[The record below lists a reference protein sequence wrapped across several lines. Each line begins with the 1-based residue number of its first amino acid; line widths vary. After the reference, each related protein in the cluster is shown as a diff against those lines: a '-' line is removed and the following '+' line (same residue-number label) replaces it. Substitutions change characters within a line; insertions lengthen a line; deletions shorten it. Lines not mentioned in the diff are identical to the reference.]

1 MSDIKNK
8 KWIKNY
14 VLLVLDEIKDIPQEE
29 REKVDFRVK
38 MTMKHKTFSD
48 KFPSL
53 LMILLEQS
61 SEFDMKKLDEM
72 LSILD
77 SVQTGQR
84 NVDDVDKELG
94 QEYFDKYVSP
104 HVTS

>member
-1 MSDIKNK
+1 MSDIKGK

-14 VLLVLDEIKDIPQEE
+14 VLLVLDEIKNMSQED

-61 SEFDMKKLDEM
+61 GEFDMKKLDEM
-72 LSILD
+72 LSILE
-77 SVQTGQR
+77 SVQTGKR

-104 HVTS
+104 HVND

>member
-29 REKVDFRVK
+29 REKVDFRIK
-38 MTMKHKTFSD
+38 MTLKHKTFSD

-53 LMILLEQS
+53 LMILLDQS
-61 SEFDMKKLDEM
+61 SEFDMQKLDEM

-84 NVDDVDKELG
+84 NVDEVDREL
-94 QEYFDKYVSP
+94 
-104 HVTS
+104 

>member
-29 REKVDFRVK
+29 REKVDFRIK
-38 MTMKHKTFSD
+38 MTLKHKTFSD

-53 LMILLEQS
+53 LMILLDQS
-61 SEFDMKKLDEM
+61 SEFDMQKLDEM

-84 NVDDVDKELG
+84 NVDEVDRELG
-94 QEYFDKYVSP
+94 QEYFDKYVAP
-104 HVTS
+104 HINN